1 MKNFF
6 SFITFYLISG
16 SVHCFDVISY
26 PAGRVIILFM
36 NPQITSSVY
45 FCKYIANTE
54 CKDLITAQFSEL
66 NNVIHKDRIGL
77 FYTRGKIALMYRNL
91 SLQDTGMYQI
101 GDFSRWNYNINLKVI
116 SDPCCSGTKA
126 VTGHLG
132 QTLMISCFYPV
143 EFETNPKSFYRID
156 DFSGF
161 ELFLTSGTEQH
172 QDYRF
177 SISDDRKNKVFS
189 VNITNLRKDD
199 GGLYFCAVDENM
211 LSFRYLS
218 SFTVIQL
225 QVTEVTKDTTEN
237 TDVKSDTSESEVTKD
252 TTENPDVTSD
262 TSESE
267 VTKDTT
273 ENPDGTSDT
282 SESAGSTTII
292 IITVVICVLLL
303 LGVVTALIFY
313 KQLWKKL
320 QGTFERNVSKRLSQI
335 PHYDEIKDHIP
346 HADTAETAYYSVIPL
361 TTIHANTV
369 YATAE
374 LPTIPSDHPN
384 TVYATAELPT
394 IHPNNV
400 YATAELPS
408 IPSDHPNALYATAE
422 LPTIPSDHANNVYA
436 TAELP
441 TIPSDH
447 PNNVYATAELP
458 TIPSD
463 HPNNVYATAEL
474 PSIPSDHPNA
484 LYATAELPTIPSD
497 HPNNVYATA
506 ELPTIPSDH
515 PNNVY
520 ATAELPTIPSDH
532 PNNVYATAELPTI
545 PSDHPNNVY
554 ATAELPTIPS
564 DHPNNVYATAEL
576 PTIPSDHPTTCL

>member
-26 PAGRVIILFM
+26 PGGRVIM
-36 NPQITSSVY
+36 NFINPPITSSVY
-45 FCKYIANTE
+45 FCKFKAETE
-54 CKDLITAQFSEL
+54 CKDLITTRVSEL
-66 NNVIHKDRIGL
+66 NNVIHKDRIAL
-77 FYTRGKIALMYRNL
+77 FYTGGIITLIYINL

-101 GDFSRWNYNINLKVI
+101 GEFSRWNHTINLKVN

-126 VTGHLG
+126 VTSHLG

-143 EFETNPKSFYRID
+143 EFETNPKSFYRLD
-156 DFSGF
+156 GLKGS
-161 ELFLTSGTEQH
+161 ELIRTRGTEQH
-172 QDYRF
+172 QDDRF

-199 GGLYFCAVDENM
+199 GVLYSCAVTEDM
-211 LSFRYLS
+211 RSFSYQSL
-218 SFTVIQL
+218 FTVIQL

-237 TDVKSDTSESEVTKD
+237 PDVTLDTSES
-252 TTENPDVTSD
+252 
-262 TSESE
+262 
-267 VTKDTT
+267 
-273 ENPDGTSDT
+273 
-282 SESAGSTTII
+282 GSTTII